1 MSAGTYNLVI
11 DQGSDFALDLVIKE
25 GVSALNLANYSGR
38 AQLRTSVTASSA
50 SASFTVTV
58 TNAAYGAV
66 KMQLPAATSSGIS
79 AGQYVYDLE
88 IYTANDSIVKR
99 IMQGDATI
107 TPEVTR

>member
-1 MSAGTYNLVI
+1 
-11 DQGSDFALDLVIKE
+11 
-25 GVSALNLANYSGR
+25 
-38 AQLRTSVTASSA
+38 
-50 SASFTVTV
+50 
-58 TNAAYGAV
+58 
-66 KMQLPAATSSGIS
+66 MQLPAATSSGIS